1 MTGICQATR
10 LSGSLT
16 APAVIQPLQR
26 LSLFDALAA
35 QIEEWILSGTLD
47 AGAKLPSEDS
57 LSRQFGV
64 SRPVVREA
72 LAQLRERG
80 LLETVS
86 GSGTFVK
93 RPDADH
99 LTEAVVRHLR
109 MAAAGAEAIAKVYE
123 ARLAIESTTAR
134 LAAERGSEHD
144 LEQIE
149 SHLDAMRRAAKDE
162 QKWTEADLGF
172 HVAVAEAS
180 HNPFLSTLLAPL
192 VKVIEQTIAASF
204 RSRPAV
210 RAGLRAHEQIL
221 DRIREHDAAGAEQAM
236 REHLADSERRLT
248 ATRARSSA

>member
-1 MTGICQATR
+1 MPLA
-10 LSGSLT
+10 S
-16 APAVIQPLQR
+16 IQPLQR
-26 LSLFDALAA
+26 LSLFEALAA
-35 QIEEWILSGTLD
+35 QIEEWIISGTLE
-47 AGAKLPSEDS
+47 AGAKLPSEES

-80 LLETVS
+80 LIETLS

-99 LTEAVVRHLR
+99 LTEAVLRHLR
-109 MAAAGAEAIAKVYE
+109 VAAGQTESIAKVYE

-134 LAAERGSEHD
+134 LAAERATEPD
-144 LEQIE
+144 LSGVETRLE
-149 SHLDAMRRAAKDE
+149 TMRSAARDVQE
-162 QKWTEADLGF
+162 WTEADLGF

-204 RSRPAV
+204 RSRPAS
-210 RAGLRAHEQIL
+210 RARLEAHENIL
-221 DRIREHDAAGAEQAM
+221 DRIRDHDAAGAEQAM

-248 ATRARSSA
+248 ATRARKTSGT

>member
-1 MTGICQATR
+1 MPLA
-10 LSGSLT
+10 S
-16 APAVIQPLQR
+16 IQPLQR
-26 LSLFDALAA
+26 LSLLEALAA
-35 QIEEWILSGTLD
+35 QIEEWILSGALE

-80 LLETVS
+80 LIETMS

-99 LTEAVVRHLR
+99 LTEAVLRHLR
-109 MAAAGAEAIAKVYE
+109 VAAGGTESIAKVYE

-134 LAAERGSEHD
+134 LAAERATEHD
-144 LEQIE
+144 LSQIE
-149 SHLDAMRRAAKDE
+149 ARLEAMRAAARDV
-162 QKWTEADLGF
+162 QLWTASDLGF

-192 VKVIEQTIAASF
+192 VKVIEHGIVETF
-204 RSRPAV
+204 MRSRPAV
-210 RAGLRAHEQIL
+210 RAGLRAHE
-221 DRIREHDAAGAEQAM
+221 RICESIRRHDAAGAEEAM

-248 ATRARSSA
+248 ATRTRKSREGAT

>member
-1 MTGICQATR
+1 MPLA
-10 LSGSLT
+10 S
-16 APAVIQPLQR
+16 IQPLQR

-47 AGAKLPSEDS
+47 AGAKLPSEES

-80 LLETVS
+80 LIETVS

-99 LTEAVVRHLR
+99 LTEAVLRHLR
-109 MAAAGAEAIAKVYE
+109 VAAGGTQSIAKVYE
-123 ARLAIESTTAR
+123 ARVAIESTTAR
-134 LAAERGSEHD
+134 LAAERATDHD
-144 LEQIE
+144 LSEIE
-149 SHLDAMRRAAKDE
+149 TRLETMRSAAQDV
-162 QKWTEADLGF
+162 QRWTASDLGF

-180 HNPFLSTLLAPL
+180 HNPFLATLLAPL
-192 VKVIEQTIAASF
+192 MKVIEHGIIESF

-210 RAGLRAHEQIL
+210 RAGLLAHE
-221 DRIREHDAAGAEQAM
+221 RIFAAIQSRDAVAAEQAM
-236 REHLADSERRLT
+236 RNHLADSERRLT
-248 ATRARSSA
+248 ATRKPRRSA